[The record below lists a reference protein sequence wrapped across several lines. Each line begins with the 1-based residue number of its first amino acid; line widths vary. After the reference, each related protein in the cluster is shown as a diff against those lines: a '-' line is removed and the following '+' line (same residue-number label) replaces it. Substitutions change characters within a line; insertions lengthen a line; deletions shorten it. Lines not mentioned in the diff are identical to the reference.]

1 MGTEK
6 LKDMREYSISLDYV
20 KPLSVDL
27 LGEVIDLSNNLTI
40 KENKK
45 KKKDI
50 QDVNLDNI

>member
-6 LKDMREYSISLDYV
+6 LQDMREYSISLDYV